1 MGVIILLIMVV
12 IVIMVVIFLKNW
24 GEAVE
29 ASTRCVLSI
38 HRSEAYLLSR
48 KSHFSQLMRTQCL
61 LL

>member
-29 ASTRCVLSI
+29 ASTRRVLSI

-48 KSHFSQLMRTQCL
+48 KSHFSQLMRT
-61 LL
+61 